1 MSEYM
6 PEYKFAAIAE
16 QLIASLIKGAED
28 NVNEATALL
37 DSVRILGEEIRTH
50 VEEHTKMLNDA
61 TERTRAYGEKVLNA
75 HREFINGGKHE
86 NPTP

>member
-61 TERTRAYGEKVLNA
+61 TERTRAYGEKVLTAN
-75 HREFINGGKHE
+75 RVLITGGKHE